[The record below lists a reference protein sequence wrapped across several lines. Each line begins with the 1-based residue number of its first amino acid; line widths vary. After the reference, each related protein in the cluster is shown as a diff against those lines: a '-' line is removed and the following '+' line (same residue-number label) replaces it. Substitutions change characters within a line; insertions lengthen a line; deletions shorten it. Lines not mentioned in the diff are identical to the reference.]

1 MRPAALLATC
11 LALLASSAAAGPLR
25 VLYLDP
31 AGAEQ
36 SRVGPLHSLMEALGR
51 EAVWFD
57 YQSGPPPR
65 IPSADFDAVAIGP
78 SLPPGDAP
86 MILARLPRS
95 VPVLEVGEGLAPAAF
110 LADLRGRLP
119 EARVKAWRD
128 FLAARE
134 PELREPSPWVANYER
149 RPQPVTFQKP
159 LSPRG
164 SMERTQVPADLRLTL
179 FAAEPDILKP
189 IAFAWDERG
198 RLWVAETRD
207 YPHGVAKDGRG
218 NDSIRIC
225 EDTDG
230 DGRADRFTLFAD
242 RLNIPTSLVFARGG
256 ILVSQPPSLLFL
268 RDTDG
273 DDRADV
279 REVVMGG
286 WGIGDTHA
294 QASSLSWGFDNW
306 VRGAV
311 GYSGFNGKVGG
322 RDLAF
327 AQGTYRLRPDGSAL
341 EFLHQFTNNTWGQSA
356 NAAGDAFGGTANGAP
371 LFFGGI
377 PGAVLPS
384 GLRAATARKINRV
397 DKAHAITPNYRQV
410 DVMGGYTSAAGSAF
424 VHSAVLP
431 ARYQGMALVCEP
443 TMKIVALM
451 DVRRDGAGYTA
462 LDGFNLLASTDEWL
476 SPVFADVGPDGAVW
490 VADFQNF
497 IIQHNPTPT
506 PERGGFQGRT
516 GVGGAHENPLRDH
529 SRGRIYRI
537 VPAARPDLP
546 AHAAQLDSPEALVAG
561 LSGPTLTGR
570 LRAQRL
576 LVEGKV
582 AAAVP
587 ALVGLLQSPRPADPL
602 GDNRE
607 IHALWAL
614 HGLGALDAA
623 THRAALAQK
632 ANADLRR
639 HAIRALA
646 PVPATLDVLRASGAL
661 EDPHPAVRLE
671 VWIKLAELPTSAV
684 LTAIAQAVLAESLRQ
699 PDPWLKDAGRIVAKR
714 HGALTLRLGPNLL
727 ANAGFEEAGPDRLPA
742 GWRRRD
748 YNGNDSTKGARWE
761 LVDDPSLA
769 RTGRRAVRCVTSRPS
784 GEGPL
789 ADTSLHLD
797 VPLKPATQYRL
808 SGWIRSKTLRGKA
821 TLNDHIGRAETD
833 RVYRDAPWTEVE
845 VVFDSGQRPKS
856 SVNILFVG
864 LGEAMWDDVQLSEVL
879 PAEDAAA
886 AGDPRRGETLVRS
899 HPAAACLNCHMLG
912 GKGSAIGPALDGVG
926 TRLGPAQIR
935 ESLLE
940 PGKVLAKG
948 YESLGV
954 SPMPPMGLLLKPQ
967 EVADVEAFLATLR

>member
-11 LALLASSAAAGPLR
+11 LALLASVAAAGPLR

-36 SRVGPLHSLMEALGR
+36 SKVGPLHGLMEGLGR
-51 EAVWFD
+51 DAVWFD
-57 YQSGPPPR
+57 YQPGPTSGAPLP
-65 IPSADFDAVAIGP
+65 AYDAVAVGP
-78 SLPPGDAP
+78 SAPAGDAP
-86 MILARLPRS
+86 AILARLPAS
-95 VPVLEVGEGLAPAAF
+95 LPVLQVPEGADPAAF
-110 LADLRGRLP
+110 LADLLGRLP
-119 EARVKAWRD
+119 QPRVKAWRE

-134 PELREPSPWVANYER
+134 PEQREPSPWVANYER
-149 RPQPVTFQKP
+149 RPQPITFQKP
-159 LSPRG
+159 LAPKG
-164 SMERTQVPADLRLTL
+164 SMERTHVPADLRLTL

-207 YPHGVAKDGRG
+207 YPHGVAKDGLG

-230 DGRADRFTLFAD
+230 DGRADKFTLFAD

-268 RDTDG
+268 RDSDG
-273 DDRADV
+273 DDRADI

-311 GYSGFNGKVGG
+311 GYSGFKGKVGD
-322 RDLAF
+322 RELAF
-327 AQGTYRLRPDGSAL
+327 SQGTYRLRPDGSAM

-356 NAAGDAFGGTANGAP
+356 NAVGDAFGGTANGAP

-377 PGAVLPS
+377 PHCALPP
-384 GLRAATARKINRV
+384 GMRAATARKVNRV
-397 DKAHAITPNYRQV
+397 DKAHAVTPNYRQV
-410 DVMGGYTSAAGSAF
+410 DVMGGYTSAAGSNF
-424 VHSAVLP
+424 LHSAVLP
-431 ARYQGMALVCEP
+431 ARYQGMAMVCEP
-443 TMKIVALM
+443 TMKIVALV
-451 DVRRDGAGYTA
+451 DARAEGAGYA
-462 LDGFNLLASTDEWL
+462 GLDGFNLLASTDEWL

-506 PERGGFQGRT
+506 PDRGGFKGTT

-529 SRGRIYRI
+529 ARGRIYRI
-537 VPAARPDLP
+537 VPASRPDLP
-546 AHAAQLDSPEALVAG
+546 AHVAQKDDPASLVAG
-561 LSGPTLTGR
+561 LGGPTLTGR
-570 LRAQRL
+570 LRAQRM
-576 LVEGKV
+576 LVERGVV
-582 AAAVP
+582 AAAP
-587 ALVGLLQSPRPADPL
+587 ALRELVRKPRPADPR

-614 HGLGALDAA
+614 HGLGQLDAE
-623 THRAALAQK
+623 THRIALAQP
-632 ANADLRR
+632 ANPDLRR
-639 HAIRALA
+639 NAVRAVAAGPGALN
-646 PVPATLDVLRASGAL
+646 LLGASGVLA
-661 EDPHPAVRLE
+661 DTAPAVRLACL
-671 VWIKLAELPTSAV
+671 VKLAELEPAPE
-684 LTAIAQAVLAESLRQ
+684 LEAIARSALAESLAQ
-699 PDPWLKDAGRIVAKR
+699 PDPWLKDAARLLARRQGVLAQ
-714 HGALTLRLGPNLL
+714 RLGPNLL

-742 GWRRRD
+742 GWSRRD
-748 YNGNDSTKGARWE
+748 YNGNESTRAARWE
-761 LVDDPSLA
+761 RVEDPALA
-769 RTGRRAVRCVTSRPS
+769 RSGRHALRCVVKP
-784 GEGPL
+784 GGPP

-797 VPLKPATQYRL
+797 ADLRPDTDYRL
-808 SGWIRSKTLRGKA
+808 SGWVRARGVRGKVS
-821 TLNDHIGRAETD
+821 LNDHIGRAETD
-833 RVYRDAPWTEVE
+833 TVQRDAGWTEVE
-845 VVFDSGQRPKS
+845 VTFNSGRRPRS
-856 SVNILFVG
+856 SVNVLFVG
-864 LGEAMWDDVQLSEVL
+864 SGEAHWDDVRLSEIL
-879 PAEDAAA
+879 PAEDPPVA

-899 HPAAACLNCHMLG
+899 HPAAACLNCHMIG

-926 TRLGPAQIR
+926 GRLTAAQIR

-948 YESLGV
+948 YEALGV

>member
-1 MRPAALLATC
+1 MRPAFLLAT
-11 LALLASSAAAGPLR
+11 LFAALQAAAGPIR

-36 SRVGPLHSLMEALGR
+36 SKVGPLHYLMEALGR
-51 EAVWFD
+51 DAVWID
-57 YQSGPPPR
+57 YQPGSPPDTV
-65 IPSADFDAVAIGP
+65 PSAYDAVAVGP
-78 SLPPGDAP
+78 SLPPGDSP
-86 MILARLPRS
+86 VILARLPRTL
-95 VPVLEVGEGLAPAAF
+95 PVLQVADDVSPAAF
-110 LADLRGRLP
+110 LAELRQRLP
-119 EARVKAWRD
+119 ADRLRSWEA

-134 PELREPSPWVANYER
+134 PERREPSPWVANYER
-149 RPQPVTFQKP
+149 RPRPLTFQQP
-159 LSPRG
+159 LSPKG

-218 NDSIRIC
+218 KDSIRIC

-230 DGRADRFTLFAD
+230 DGRADKFTLFAD
-242 RLNIPTSLVFARGG
+242 RLNIPTSLVFTRGG
-256 ILVSQPPSLLFL
+256 VLVSQPPSLLFL

-273 DDRADV
+273 DDKADV
-279 REVVMGG
+279 REVLMTG

-306 VRGAV
+306 IRGAV
-311 GYSGFNGKVGG
+311 GYSGFNGRVGG

-327 AQGTYRLRPDGSAL
+327 AQGTYRLRPDGSAM

-356 NAAGDAFGGTANGAP
+356 NAVGDAFGGTANGAP

-377 PGAVLPS
+377 PQGVLPS

-397 DKAHAITPNYRQV
+397 DKAHAVTPNYRQV
-410 DVMGGYTSAAGSAF
+410 DVMGGYTAAAGSNF
-424 VHSAVLP
+424 LHSAAFP

-443 TMKIVALM
+443 TMKLVALM
-451 DVRRDGAGYTA
+451 DARRDGAGYAA

-497 IIQHNPTPT
+497 IIQHNPTPSV
-506 PERGGFQGRT
+506 ERGGFKGTT

-529 SRGRIYRI
+529 GRGRIYRI
-537 VPAARPDLP
+537 VPAAGPALP
-546 AHAAQLDSPEALVAG
+546 AHVAQAGSPEALVAG

-570 LRAQRL
+570 LRAQRMI
-576 LVEGKV
+576 VEGKV
-582 AAAVP
+582 QSAIP
-587 ALVGLLQSPRPADPL
+587 ALRALVTAARPANPL

-614 HGLGALDAA
+614 HGLGALDEP
-623 THRAALAQK
+623 THRSALAQSG
-632 ANADLRR
+632 NPDLRR
-639 HAIRALA
+639 NAIRALDA
-646 PVPATLDVLRASGAL
+646 SPASLGLLRATGAL
-661 EDPHPAVRLE
+661 DAAEPAVRLE
-671 VWIKLAELPTSAV
+671 VWIKLAQLATTPELTELARSAH
-684 LTAIAQAVLAESLRQ
+684 AESLRQ
-699 PDPWLKDAGRIVAKR
+699 PDPWLKDAGRILARR
-714 HGALTLRLGPNLL
+714 HGALTVRLGPNLL
-727 ANAGFEEAGPDRLPA
+727 ANAGFEEAGPGNLPA
-742 GWRRRD
+742 GWSRRD

-769 RTGRRAVRCVTSRPS
+769 RTGRRAVRCVTARPS

-797 VPLKPATQYRL
+797 VPLKPSTQYRL
-808 SGWIRSKTLRGKA
+808 SGWIRTRTLRGKA

-845 VVFDSGQRPKS
+845 VTFDSGSRPKS
-856 SVNILFVG
+856 SVNLLFVG
-864 LGEAMWDDVQLSEVL
+864 LGEALWDDVRLSEVL
-879 PAEDAAA
+879 PAEEAPVA
-886 AGDPRRGETLVRS
+886 AGDPRRGEALVRA
-899 HPAAACLNCHMLG
+899 HPAAACLNCHMIG

-926 TRLGPAQIR
+926 GRLSAAQIR

-940 PGKVLAKG
+940 PGKVLARG

-954 SPMPPMGLLLKPQ
+954 SPMPPMGLILKPQ
-967 EVADVEAFLATLR
+967 EVADVEAYLATLR